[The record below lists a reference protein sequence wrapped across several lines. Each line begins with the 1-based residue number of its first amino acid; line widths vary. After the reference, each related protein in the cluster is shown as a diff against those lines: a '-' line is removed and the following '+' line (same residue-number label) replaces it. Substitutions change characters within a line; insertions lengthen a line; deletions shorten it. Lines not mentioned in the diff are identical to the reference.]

1 MERLTLRF
9 IILAACA
16 IVVVW
21 ALGGALIYFTQAPAD
36 RGSFGE
42 MFGAISALFSGLAFA
57 GVICAILLQRED
69 LALQRTELQLT
80 REEHAISAEAHR
92 AAAKSLAEQACL
104 QLRLAQLNAL
114 TAQLQS
120 CTSQI
125 DQEFQRY
132 HAYATKTT
140 NAQLP
145 DTRLLSSK
153 RAEIDD
159 RIRKVLAEIES
170 ELSSQV

>member
-9 IILAACA
+9 ILTIAYTIVLAWG
-16 IVVVW
+16 IGGW
-21 ALGGALIYFTQAPAD
+21 AVYLTQAPAD

-42 MFGAISALFSGLAFA
+42 MFGAVNALFSGLAFA

-80 REEHAISAEAHR
+80 REQHAASARANQ
-92 AAAKSLAEQACL
+92 AAAESLALQARL
-104 QLRLAQLNAL
+104 QLHSGELAAL

-125 DQEFQRY
+125 DEAYQRY
-132 HAYATKTT
+132 HAHATKSTS
-140 NAQLP
+140 AQLP
-145 DTRLLSSK
+145 DTSQLSAR
-153 RAEIDD
+153 RAEIEA
-159 RIRKVLAEIES
+159 RIAIVLKEIDAELLRKA
-170 ELSSQV
+170 